1 MGSFKANGREQGSRE
16 RRNIKHARR
25 RGLLNLEWLLEE
37 RVLLSV
43 VWHPTS
49 TSLADVENGPMAN
62 LGGQAISLY
71 EAFQGGQTNS
81 SELAKQFPLDQFQGD
96 SVLMGLTAYTDFQ
109 GFKTSLSNL
118 GMQIVD
124 TNPTDGLVDGWLPIN
139 ELPTAAQLPQTMSG
153 QPDMRDVT
161 YQAAINEADYS
172 TFANVASKNTGL
184 TGAGV
189 TVGVIS
195 DSFNNQGGYAADVAS
210 GDLPSNVDVLAE
222 ATAADKGYPFDD
234 EGRAMAQNIYHIAS
248 GASLAFATGE
258 PDSQVMAQNILKLA
272 NTAGAKVIV
281 DDLGLPDEPFFQ
293 PGLVTQAIN
302 TVTSQGVI
310 PRAARNE
317 TFP

>member
-49 TSLADVENGPMAN
+49 TNLADVENGPMAN
-62 LGGQAISLY
+62 LGGQLINLY

-81 SELAKQFPLDQFQGD
+81 SALAKQFPLDQFQGD

-153 QPDMRDVT
+153 QPDMSGCNLPGSNQRGRLLDVR
-161 YQAAINEADYS
+161 QRRQPAIP
-172 TFANVASKNTGL
+172 ASP
-184 TGAGV
+184 AP
-189 TVGVIS
+189 
-195 DSFNNQGGYAADVAS
+195 A
-210 GDLPSNVDVLAE
+210 
-222 ATAADKGYPFDD
+222 
-234 EGRAMAQNIYHIAS
+234 
-248 GASLAFATGE
+248 
-258 PDSQVMAQNILKLA
+258 
-272 NTAGAKVIV
+272 
-281 DDLGLPDEPFFQ
+281 
-293 PGLVTQAIN
+293 
-302 TVTSQGVI
+302 
-310 PRAARNE
+310 
-317 TFP
+317 